1 MSDLR
6 STQVIRHESEIGRWE
21 SAVRQPHVSLRPYVR
36 EYFGGSEETFVPLC
50 RRELPTEIAPL
61 IINFGPPF
69 RIFDSENPAR
79 WTDHRSFVAGAS
91 DRYVLVGSTGAYS
104 CMQVNFTILG
114 MRLFLGRPL
123 RDFANQVVSLDDVF
137 GGEAMRLTMQLYE
150 APTWDMRFDI
160 LERMIG
166 RRLSSARIPPPAVS
180 WMWNRLARSGGQVA
194 IKLLAEQ
201 VGWSHKHVVSQ
212 FTEQIG
218 LAPKTIARVLRFG
231 RAAEFLKNSERG
243 RLAEI
248 ANDCG
253 YYDQAHFTRD
263 FRAFSGVSPT
273 ELLASRL
280 PDRGGF
286 VV

>member
-1 MSDLR
+1 
-6 STQVIRHESEIGRWE
+6 VIRHESEIGRWE
-21 SAVRQPHVSLRPYVR
+21 SAVGQPHISLRPYVR
-36 EYFGGSEETFVPLC
+36 EYIGGSEETFAPLC

-61 IINFGPPF
+61 IINFGAPF
-69 RIFDSENPAR
+69 RIFDQENPAR
-79 WTDHRSFVAGAS
+79 WTEHRSFVTGAF
-91 DRYVLVGSTGAYS
+91 DTYVLVGSTGAYS
-104 CMQVNFTILG
+104 CLQVNFTILG

-123 RDFANQVVSLDDVF
+123 REVANQVVSLDDVF
-137 GGEAMRLTMQLYE
+137 GSEAMRLTLRLYE

-160 LERMIG
+160 LDRVIA
-166 RRLSSARIPPPAVS
+166 RRVSSARIPPPAVS
-180 WMWNRLARSGGQVA
+180 WIWNRLVRSGGQLE
-194 IKLLAEQ
+194 INWLAQQ

-212 FTEQIG
+212 VTEQIG

-231 RAAEFLKNSERG
+231 RAAELLKVSERG

-263 FRAFSGVSPT
+263 FRAFAGVSPT